1 MKEPESTDELSQCL
15 DPAVAAAVPVS
26 VADDPAEQTIARS
39 EESVPVEDLQS
50 EPQVPA
56 GAADIPAAVK
66 HFDW

>member
-1 MKEPESTDELSQCL
+1 MKSTDELLQSL
-15 DPAVAAAVPVS
+15 EPTVVAAEPVS
-26 VADDPAEQTIARS
+26 VADDPAEQTIVRS

>member
-1 MKEPESTDELSQCL
+1 MKSTDDLLQSLE
-15 DPAVAAAVPVS
+15 PAVAAAEPVS